1 MLPGARTG
9 SKPTRGRA
17 GAGILQRAIGA
28 ILSLPCAE
36 RPASG
41 ATTDLVDIS
50 DPGLQGRSAI
60 VTGATSG
67 IGLSIATALAQAG
80 VHLTFNYVA
89 RYAVAVSDQPLRAKR
104 D

>member
-1 MLPGARTG
+1 MLPGC
-9 SKPTRGRA
+9 GRA
-17 GAGILQRAIGA
+17 ANPHALAPAAGILLRAIGA
-28 ILSLPCAE
+28 ILSLPCAK

-41 ATTDLVDIS
+41 AMTDLVDIS
-50 DPGLQGRSAI
+50 DPGLQGKSAI
-60 VTGATSG
+60 VAGATSG

-80 VHLTFNYVA
+80 VHVTFDYVA

>member
-1 MLPGARTG
+1 MLPRARTG
-9 SKPTRGRA
+9 SKPTRSRA
-17 GAGILQRAIGA
+17 GSGVLQCAIGA

-50 DPGLQGRSAI
+50 DPGLQGLAAI

-80 VHLTFNYVA
+80 VRVTFDYVA